1 MSTVVSS
8 LGDPRRPPGS
18 PSGRQL
24 PFHGRTFYLDLS
36 TYAGQRRLE
45 RDIACLG
52 GKVDK
57 FLSKQVT
64 HVVTSK
70 PPTVSPP
77 SRRDSAGST
86 PEPVVLSRG
95 LALLKLSGRT
105 QSPAGGKSCVAAR
118 ARQLGVAVVSLADVL
133 DLIARHAETHPIIAH
148 TTGKAAVRR
157 LRGVFIKIEDEC
169 DRYRPIMQRFQSF
182 PAVVA
187 DSTHDTSPFYKNQCV
202 KASVAVKTVESA
214 RCSSKSVT
222 QPSRKAVQKKTLKK
236 EGFCECCDV
245 CFDDEREH
253 RRTETHRKYANCD
266 DNYASLDDVI
276 SKLSSIEHLLDTF
289 HSEPSDHDSL
299 HNATCHTDVS
309 TLTRCDSDKN
319 PIQLKDDV
327 MSDTDVSKDE
337 NNNRTKTTNNI
348 GAVDKTMHEKRSLSD
363 RDDAGEM
370 AVTLSPSVTQQRV
383 PEVECAAATDTE
395 ESTDEYDVTV
405 PGNGHAAYAMSS
417 HSSTCVVSL
426 RVNQCDIASDGNN
439 RPTVP
444 ENGDIRMVGDADV
457 QCARLTGQKDD
468 LGNSETEAVD
478 TGQGDQQ
485 MTITMCSAEVSKREA
500 DTGIAEFSLP
510 RILLQDDD
518 IELDAYCTDIT
529 ATKTVEAT
537 CTSGVDNET
546 VTELCGVS
554 DMPNSDVYDTAEDTR
569 CVSSRDA
576 SRDNRDTHNATATSD
591 DQACV
596 ISRDMPLT
604 ELTLSDVDICE
615 MLDANF
621 EAQDTQ
627 LLSLGNLSVSSSNIE
642 VDACAEYPSLT
653 HLLQVVDDLQT
664 LCLTGNVITDYLND
678 AATSEVDI
686 VTVDGGVSDGD
697 QPTVTS
703 RCTRCRS
710 SGYTSCCCAEDRSSN
725 DTIDYDMST
734 GTRLSGSHDGHV
746 SPITVPAM
754 SPEARSQTDVNIP
767 NIDTSTRSPD
777 SESLR
782 SLWVNSLCKFGGY
795 SEDATFPTQCAN
807 IAAMKSC
814 SPTGGDICQT
824 ESASDIA
831 IASSAETISLT
842 GTRTVVSRCQD
853 NDDAICSALSSTQTS
868 ELQNVGNAAENHWT
882 IAPSGG
888 MSVKL
893 SRVAATPGRRDDHV
907 TWSVE
912 KCGDCSLRFSIN
924 KQRLAPPTDADNC
937 MTSVGVTSVSR
948 EPTKRRKL
956 F

>member
-1 MSTVVSS
+1 M
-8 LGDPRRPPGS
+8 
-18 PSGRQL
+18 
-24 PFHGRTFYLDLS
+24 
-36 TYAGQRRLE
+36 
-45 RDIACLG
+45 CLG

-70 PPTVSPP
+70 PPTVSP

-105 QSPAGGKSCVAAR
+105 QSPSGGKSCAAAR

-133 DLIARHAETHPIIAH
+133 DLIARHAETHTDANPIIAQ
-148 TTGKAAVRR
+148 TTGKAVVRR

-169 DRYRPIMQRFQSF
+169 DKYRPIMQRFQSF

-187 DSTHDTSPFYKNQCV
+187 DSTHNTSPFYNNQCV
-202 KASVAVKTVESA
+202 KASVTVKTIESA

-222 QPSRKAVQKKTLKK
+222 QPSKKAVQKKTLRK

-245 CFDDEREH
+245 CFDDEQEH

-289 HSEPSDHDSL
+289 HSEPPDHNSL
-299 HNATCHTDVS
+299 HKATCHTDVS
-309 TLTRCDSDKN
+309 TLTRGGSDTN
-319 PIQLKDDV
+319 PIQLKGNI
-327 MSDTDVSKDE
+327 MSDTDVTKDE
-337 NNNRTKTTNNI
+337 NNNRTKTPENTE
-348 GAVDKTMHEKRSLSD
+348 AVDKTLHEKRSMSD
-363 RDDAGEM
+363 RDDADEM
-370 AVTLSPSVTQQRV
+370 ATTLRPSVTQQRV
-383 PEVECAAATDTE
+383 PEAERAAATDTE

-405 PGNGHAAYAMSS
+405 AGTGHAVYAMSS

-426 RVNQCDIASDGNN
+426 RVNQCDVASDGDN
-439 RPTVP
+439 RPAVAKSGDIHMVD
-444 ENGDIRMVGDADV
+444 NGDI
-457 QCARLTGQKDD
+457 QCARLACQKGD
-468 LGNSETEAVD
+468 LGNSKTEAVC
-478 TGQGDQQ
+478 TGQGKTPMDDDQQ
-485 MTITMCSAEVSKREA
+485 VTVTMCSAEVSKR
-500 DTGIAEFSLP
+500 DGDPGIVEFSLP
-510 RILLQDDD
+510 RVLMQDDD
-518 IELDAYCTDIT
+518 VGLGAYCTDIT
-529 ATKTVEAT
+529 ETRPVEAT
-537 CTSGVDNET
+537 CTTDVGNET
-546 VTELCGVS
+546 VTEHCGVS
-554 DMPNSDVYDTAEDTR
+554 DIPNIDVYDTAEDTR

-576 SRDNRDTHNATATSD
+576 SRDNRDTHNASPTRD
-591 DQACV
+591 GQACV

-621 EAQDTQ
+621 ETQDTQ

-642 VDACAEYPSLT
+642 VDADADYPSLT

-664 LCLTGNVITDYLND
+664 LCLNGNVITDYLND
-678 AATSEVDI
+678 AATTSEVDI
-686 VTVDGGVSDGD
+686 VTVDDDASDGD

-703 RCTRCRS
+703 WCTRCRS

-725 DTIDYDMST
+725 GTIDYDMSASS
-734 GTRLSGSHDGHV
+734 RRQLSGTPGGHV
-746 SPITVPAM
+746 SPVTVPAM
-754 SPEARSQTDVNIP
+754 PPEALSQTDVNTP
-767 NIDTSTRSPD
+767 NIDTPTRSPD

-782 SLWVNSLCKFGGY
+782 SRWVNSLCKFAGY
-795 SEDATFPTQCAN
+795 SEDATLQTECATTV
-807 IAAMKSC
+807 AMKRC

-824 ESASDIA
+824 ESAVDVA
-831 IASSAETISLT
+831 IVSSAETVSLT
-842 GTRTVVSRCQD
+842 GTRTVVSRCQY
-853 NDDAICSALSSTQTS
+853 NDDAICSEMSSTQTS
-868 ELQNVGNAAENHWT
+868 ELQNVGNAAEKHWT

-893 SRVAATPGRRDDHV
+893 SRVGVTPGRRDDHV

-924 KQRLAPPTDADNC
+924 KQRIAPPTDADNC
-937 MTSVGVTSVSR
+937 MTSNGVTSVSR